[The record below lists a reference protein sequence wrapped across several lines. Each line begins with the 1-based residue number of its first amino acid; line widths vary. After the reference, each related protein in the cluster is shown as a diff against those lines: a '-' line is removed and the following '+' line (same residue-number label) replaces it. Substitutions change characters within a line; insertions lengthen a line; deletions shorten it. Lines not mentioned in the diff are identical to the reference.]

1 MRSSPGTEP
10 EQDSRPDPVEPSQD
24 ELRAQLEQ
32 LRAQLDATED
42 RYLRARADLDNYRKR
57 IEREVDL
64 RTREER
70 DVLLRSWLEVVD
82 SVERAVAHTPDN
94 DPTGDALRA
103 VLEQMRSTLARERVM
118 RIGAVGEPFDPERHE
133 AIAVVEDAERKP
145 GTVAEVTRSGYAVGD
160 RVLRP
165 AQVAV
170 ARPPAQA
177 D

>member
-1 MRSSPGTEP
+1 
-10 EQDSRPDPVEPSQD
+10 
-24 ELRAQLEQ
+24 
-32 LRAQLDATED
+32 
-42 RYLRARADLDNYRKR
+42 
-57 IEREVDL
+57 
-64 RTREER
+64 
-70 DVLLRSWLEVVD
+70 VLLRSWLEVVD